1 MLIHDRFIG
10 RGAERRYRLGIIG
23 IIGIIGG
30 VSSGI
35 VCGLDGPSPVA

>member
-10 RGAERRYRLGIIG
+10 GGAERRYRLG

-35 VCGLDGPSPVA
+35 VCGLDGPSAVA

>member
-10 RGAERRYRLGIIG
+10 GGTERRYRL
-23 IIGIIGG
+23 GIIGG